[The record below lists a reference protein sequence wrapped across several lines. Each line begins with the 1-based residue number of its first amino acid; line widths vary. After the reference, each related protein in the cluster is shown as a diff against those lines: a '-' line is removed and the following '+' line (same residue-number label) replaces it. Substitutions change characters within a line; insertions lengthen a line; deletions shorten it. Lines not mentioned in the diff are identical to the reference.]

1 MFTMAGLSSRF
12 KRDGYSKQKFMLRAG
27 DLSLFGRI
35 LQPYLASQSLIEDFI
50 FAINKADK
58 CYDWL
63 QEEIGSF
70 GINNYQIVELNAA
83 TSGQAET
90 AALALNNSTGLKGTP
105 ILITN
110 IDTVLH
116 DVNILHYSQQLNN
129 CHGLIEVADLDGDNW
144 SFVEPVSAGSSK
156 VKRFVE
162 KQKISSLAST
172 GLYGF
177 SSSNLYIDAFNEVTS
192 NRDKYLVNNE
202 LYISSIYQC
211 LLQESANIRYYV
223 TAGKISLA
231 GTPMQY
237 SQYCQQ
243 NDWGIEYP

>member
-1 MFTMAGLSSRF
+1 MAGLSSRF
-12 KRDGYSKQKFMLRAG
+12 KQHGYTKQKFMLRAG
-27 DLSLFGRI
+27 DSSLFGRV
-35 LQPYLASQSLIEDFI
+35 LQPYLVSQSLIEEFI

-63 QEEIGSF
+63 LEEIENL
-70 GINNYQIVELNAA
+70 GINKYQIVEVNAE

-90 AALALNNSTGLKGTP
+90 AALALNNSNGLKSTP

-116 DVNILHYSQQLNN
+116 DVNILHYSQLLND
-129 CHGLIEVADLDGDNW
+129 CHGVIEVANLDGGNW
-144 SFVEPVSAGSSK
+144 SFVEPVSPRSSK

-162 KQKISSLAST
+162 KQRISSLAST

-177 SSSNLYIDAFNEVTS
+177 SSSDLYIHAFNNVSENS
-192 NRDKYLVNNE
+192 EKYLVNNE
-202 LYISSIYQC
+202 LYISSIYQH
-211 LLQESANIRYYV
+211 LIQENANIHFYF
-223 TAGKISLA
+223 TTGNISLA

-243 NDWGIEYP
+243 NNWEIENP